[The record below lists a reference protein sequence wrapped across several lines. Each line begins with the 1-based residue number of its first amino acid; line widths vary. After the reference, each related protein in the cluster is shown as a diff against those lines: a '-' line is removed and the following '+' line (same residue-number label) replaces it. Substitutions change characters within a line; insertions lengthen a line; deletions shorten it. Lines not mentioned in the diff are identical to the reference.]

1 MFPYSSAVMPQ
12 IAYAH
17 SVREFIR
24 ELLKRFIPGRWID
37 RVISDSD
44 AAFDAKL
51 DAAFMTMNEK
61 TAS

>member
-1 MFPYSSAVMPQ
+1 MPQ